1 MVSFCFLNIGLL
13 FDVCLDLIGFDFV
26 YKVDILYIFCN
37 CKFNIL
43 MEMINWE
50 IWVMILRIKILIIIN
65 IDVCII
71 FLGRI

>member
-13 FDVCLDLIGFDFV
+13 FDVCLDLIEFDFV

-43 MEMINWE
+43 MEMIN
-50 IWVMILRIKILIIIN
+50 
-65 IDVCII
+65 
-71 FLGRI
+71 